1 VTFSAAGNLAADIDR
16 STRARFFGEPT
27 GGSPNN
33 YGDGQEIQLPA
44 LGITVFTATQWVI
57 VDPSETR
64 LSIDPDVPVPL
75 TAADYF
81 AGRDPVLAAALR

>member
-1 VTFSAAGNLAADIDR
+1 
-16 STRARFFGEPT
+16 
-27 GGSPNN
+27 
-33 YGDGQEIQLPA
+33 
-44 LGITVFTATQWVI
+44 VFTATQWVI